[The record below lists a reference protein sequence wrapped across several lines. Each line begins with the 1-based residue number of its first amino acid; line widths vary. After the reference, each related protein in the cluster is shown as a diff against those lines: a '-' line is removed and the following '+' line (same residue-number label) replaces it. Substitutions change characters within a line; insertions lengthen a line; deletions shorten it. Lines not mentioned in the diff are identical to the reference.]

1 MDTYLHLLER
11 EWCSRVS
18 FHCLVLPTETVIL
31 WEAGRYTERIRGK
44 DENLANYTWILMP
57 VNMPRNQHWVLLVAN
72 VKDGTVGV
80 VNSKPALDVEDS
92 VVTHWRWVD
101 RRVGVV
107 NSKPALDVEGSVVR
121 NYRSFVNHWKSTSG
135 KVGKPWMKKQ
145 YLVIDQADGHN
156 CGIFV
161 LMAAD
166 ALLAET
172 SPGIMRNYHAEK
184 YRLYVLQRILQHA
197 KTDMQRGGNH
207 TLGSGCH
214 KQYSTF

>member
-92 VVTHWRWVD
+92 VVTHWR
-101 RRVGVV
+101 
-107 NSKPALDVEGSVVR
+107 
-121 NYRSFVNHWKSTSG
+121 SFVNHWKSTSG